1 MKLFSKAKD
10 GGPLSRVTGYWL
22 LEVKGLVSAMV
33 LRFGPGSRESYHS
46 HAFTSVSWLLRGHL
60 REEMLD
66 GRVVEHKPSMWPV
79 VTHPNT
85 FHRVFSDGTSWVLSF
100 RGPWRNQ
107 WMEWTRDGLDHGRFT
122 GLTSPGRQIV
132 WESPW
137 PRGDW

>member
-1 MKLFSKAKD
+1 MKFLRKSKD

-22 LEVKGLVSAMV
+22 LEAKRFASAML
-33 LRFGPGSRESYHS
+33 LRFGNGSRETYHS
-46 HAFTSVSWLLRGHL
+46 HAFTSLSWLLTGSL
-60 REEMLD
+60 REERLD
-66 GRVVEHKPSMWPV
+66 GRIVEHKPSLWPI

-85 FHRVFSDGTSWVLSF
+85 FHRVFSVGTSWVLSF

-107 WMEWTRDGLDHGRFT
+107 WMEYSQHGLEPGTFT

-132 WESPW
+132 WEGLW